1 MTDLVA
7 AEATWHD
14 WIVEACAA
22 LDVDPDLVDVKAIHG
37 LTKRIAHEY
46 ERPMAPVGAYILG
59 LAVGA
64 GRGAGTADDA
74 HGGAAGRL
82 THLRA
87 TLESTIHGRTSD

>member
-64 GRGAGTADDA
+64 GAGPDRITE
-74 HGGAAGRL
+74 
-82 THLRA
+82 LRA
-87 TLESTIHGRTSD
+87 TLESTIHGRTSP